1 MQRALGVET
10 AATATEAAV
19 SAKEGA
25 ADAAEVARATRTDAV
40 SSGLVR
46 KSGDRRAE
54 GRKPKGSK
62 TSVKRSRSKCEG
74 KGGAA
79 AADETVSK
87 EAK

>member
-1 MQRALGVET
+1 MTHLAKGAET

-25 ADAAEVARATRTDAV
+25 VDAAEVARATRTDAV

-54 GRKPKGSK
+54 GRKPKGPK
-62 TSVKRSRSKCEG
+62 PSVEPVSYTHLTLPTKRI
-74 KGGAA
+74 
-79 AADETVSK
+79 V
-87 EAK
+87 